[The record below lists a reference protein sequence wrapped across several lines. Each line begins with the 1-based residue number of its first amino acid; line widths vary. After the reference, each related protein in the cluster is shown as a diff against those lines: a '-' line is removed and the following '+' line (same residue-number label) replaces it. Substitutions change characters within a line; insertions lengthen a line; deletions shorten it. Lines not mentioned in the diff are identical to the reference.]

1 MAPRFTDLPVMSLI
15 GEFIS
20 FTDAEKIF
28 FFYIGASL
36 FG

>member
-1 MAPRFTDLPVMSLI
+1 MAPRLPYLPVMSLI

-28 FFYIGASL
+28 SFI
-36 FG
+36 